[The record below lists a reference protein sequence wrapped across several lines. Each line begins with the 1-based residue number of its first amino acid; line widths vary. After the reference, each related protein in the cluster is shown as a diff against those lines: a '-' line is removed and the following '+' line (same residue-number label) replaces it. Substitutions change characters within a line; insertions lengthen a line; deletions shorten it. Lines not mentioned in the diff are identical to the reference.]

1 MVVGSVKTPTI
12 IGSLQELSP
21 IRLELVSQLNFE
33 PLWDQL
39 VATYHFLGY
48 RKLLGRRLKY
58 LAFVDEQPVA
68 ALSWSAP
75 ALKLRVRDRFIG
87 WSEEQ
92 RRCHLHHIANNS
104 RFIVFPWVKVNNL
117 ASHVLSIN
125 IRRLNT
131 DWMHR
136 FENRLWL
143 LETFVDPRNFHGTC
157 YKAANWIRLGATGG
171 FGKQGAGY
179 IHHGNPKE
187 VYVYV
192 LDSNFR
198 ETIGCRSQPFDPVC
212 RPPQSLQK
220 VEALKMILRHGNWH
234 PELVPCMDLTE
245 EDLEPLAEEL
255 AAFHEQF
262 HHCFGRIEH
271 RSLGL
276 AYLSGLLSNSPAKSV
291 EPIALEF
298 LGQQQVRSLQR
309 FMQIYLWN
317 HGAMELAHQKML
329 TQEIGAEG
337 GMINIDS
344 SEFVKK
350 GRESVGVAR
359 QYCGR
364 LGKVDNCQSGV
375 FIGYA
380 SYKGY
385 GLLSAQLYLPEI
397 WFSEAYST
405 RRTKTGVPKDLRFQT
420 KTQIGLQLIEKIRE
434 ANSFP
439 AKWIGCDA
447 TFGSDPDF
455 LRSLPRD
462 LHYFASVHSNALV
475 FAEKPKIV
483 TPEYKGKGRP
493 SRKPCLAPGEAPPQT
508 VEQLALQ
515 TSQPWQKVRLAEGAK
530 GPIIADV
537 LCLRVYPS
545 CQGLPE
551 DDPLWLFVRRIS
563 DGQMKYAFSN
573 APEDIPFSDLC
584 EAATLRW
591 PIEQCFQ
598 DGKSHVGMDH
608 YEHRSWTAWHRHMIY
623 VFLALYFLHRLRVRF
638 KKNSCPDGAP
648 SVQAN
653 GTGAAHAISR

>member
-1 MVVGSVKTPTI
+1 MFLGAKPPVIT
-12 IGSLQELSP
+12 GSLRELPP
-21 IRLELVSQLNFE
+21 IRLELASELHLE
-33 PLWDQL
+33 SLWNQL

-87 WSEEQ
+87 WCEEQ
-92 RRCHLHHIANNS
+92 RRCYLHHIANNS
-104 RFIVFPWVKVNNL
+104 RFIVFPWVKVSNL

-131 DWMHR
+131 DWVHC

-143 LETFVDPRNFHGTC
+143 LETFVDPRRFHGTC
-157 YKAANWIRLGATGG
+157 YKAANWTWLGATGG
-171 FGKQGAGY
+171 FGKQGDGY
-179 IHHGNPKE
+179 VHHGNPKE

-192 LDSNFR
+192 LDSDFR

-220 VEALKMILRHGNWH
+220 VEDLKMILRHENWH

-262 HHCFGRIEH
+262 HDCFGRIEH
-271 RSLGL
+271 QSLGL
-276 AYLSGLLSNSPAKSV
+276 AYLSGLLSNSPAKSA

-298 LGQQQVRSLQR
+298 LGKERVRSLQR
-309 FMQIYLWN
+309 FMQKYLWD

-329 TQEIGAEG
+329 TTQIGAEG
-337 GMINIDS
+337 GMINVDS

-364 LGKVDNCQSGV
+364 YGKVDNCQSGV

-380 SYKGY
+380 SHKGY

-397 WFSEAYST
+397 WFSEEYCD
-405 RRTKTGVPKDLRFQT
+405 RRTKTGVPKDLTFQT
-420 KTQIGLQLIEKIRE
+420 KMQIALGLIERVRQ

-439 AKWIGCDA
+439 AKWVGCDS
-447 TFGSDPDF
+447 TFGSDANF
-455 LRSLPRD
+455 LQSLPHG
-462 LHYFASVHSNALV
+462 LLYFASVRSNTLV
-475 FAEKPKIV
+475 FAQKPKVV
-483 TPEYKGKGRP
+483 TPPYKGRGRP
-493 SRKPCLAPGEAPPQT
+493 SRKPCLAPGEASPQT

-515 TSQPWQKVRLAEGAK
+515 TCQRWQKVTLAEGAK
-530 GPIIADV
+530 GPIMADV
-537 LCLRVYPS
+537 FCLRVYPS
-545 CQGLPE
+545 RQGLPE
-551 DDPLWLFVRRIS
+551 GDPLWLFVRRTS

-573 APEDIPFSDLC
+573 APEDMPFSDLC

-623 VFLALYFLHRLRVRF
+623 VFVALHFLHRLRVRL
-638 KKNSCPDGAP
+638 KKNSRPDGAT
-648 SVQAN
+648 SVQAD
-653 GTGAAHAISR
+653 GVGAAHALTG